1 MAGQG
6 LDNKISNVIGAKLPQ
21 WVLDQLGTRSN
32 QTSQDSRDNDNL
44 LYLANKSAW
53 VRLVS
58 SINITG
64 EDLQYFKKI
73 VGEVDIKSESDLAK
87 QFVLFGG
94 TSKYLQQNSY
104 QQRSGLGKD
113 GAYGILGNSEIQK
126 YGYKPMPGVNS
137 VNIETQGRL
146 GSVRAAA
153 INFKCWDKNQLDI
166 MDALY
171 FKLGF
176 TMFLEWGHTYYYPS
190 PLNNQQRDPSK
201 IISTEFFS
209 IDPFEQGL
217 NKEDIM
223 SKISQNSRDSEGNY
237 DAMLGIVTNFNFT
250 YNQDGG
256 YDCTLRLMALGVLAD
271 GIKINNPGL
280 LPDILKEEIL
290 KLNNTLIQLNKVVD
304 ATTTQPTESQ
314 DLVDQFIGK
323 DAKPNDLLQLISLDV
338 VKEYAT
344 SGVTTKTYAS
354 LATTSPKV
362 FESIAFDNNNNFS
375 NIAKGDFKNIIKNIN
390 SINRTELIYT
400 PSNFGYKIL
409 TTKTTVKT
417 VKQDSLN
424 FFALDDKGFYD
435 LDYKLPGDRYILG
448 KNSTR
453 GNVVLTDR
461 AQYSDITLNM
471 SYLKDRYLKNLKD
484 KSSPNADLLQK
495 SILDFQN
502 NKSVSDQIDSNG
514 LNVISLNLLTSTDF
528 VSLGSNDYNRFG
540 VTYTSPALNSVSTF
554 DPYFFNITI
563 DRDYRELD
571 DRSRGSL
578 TTKQAY
584 SILNQVFTKDILEGG
599 VFYNTT
605 ANGNLSFKELNVNKG
620 IGTANN
626 FLSPAVIKSINPN
639 YSHYFFSVVYYI
651 KLDNIGINLT
661 ATSTEIDVA
670 TGLEKQT
677 KTTERKQLYAKVIV
691 SFNDSSLIQNI
702 KAENES
708 VILRDPD
715 EAKRNLQAQ
724 NQNQLIVPGDQALSQ
739 EALSIQISQ
748 ALNYQSSL
756 EIILRTIQ
764 VHALNEAIDKN
775 KNDLEI
781 GRRVFVNNFYSDGT
795 KGKSKKPFLE
805 QVFSNGVFS
814 SIIRDLVDQ
823 KVTDIEYTTK
833 QKMDPVQRFK
843 IQAKYGFATN
853 LMANKAAISELEGR
867 DVNYQELL
875 RAFVVPY
882 QINQEII
889 KGTQTNHPVY
899 IPLGLLLMILNH
911 TCTIYDTKKDFQTP
925 LVYIDFNPELNFFL
939 TNTKQLSTNPWKT
952 LIPFEGSSEDYKTL
966 FDPKIIKNNAI
977 TPTSGSTE
985 TIPLFN
991 PETQDVLSGQLP
1003 KLKFGKIEN
1012 DSVYRGRMMN
1022 ILLNVDYVVSLVQQY
1037 STKDT
1042 INNVYLKPF
1051 LEQLLADLNKYLGN
1065 FNSFRLSYS
1074 DPGNTFQLTDDQFLP
1089 GTSREDQ
1096 VSPTNR
1102 TEIPLV
1108 GKYSIAKSLEIK
1120 TEIASKLANMLAI
1133 SANSTISN
1141 KAALS
1146 TNGSSYGYIN
1156 TNYIDRYITDRQEPT
1171 GSANVSKELDTMKI
1185 SAAQFNQTISDFYSK
1200 INPSEATVSHATNY
1214 YIEKMSKIKNDEYPT
1229 RASAMIPVSVNFT
1242 TDGISG
1248 LAMGQAFT
1256 VSDELLPYTYGAK
1269 KVAGLPKDHINN
1281 VGFVMV
1287 GLTHTIENNSW
1298 NTAVRANM
1306 IFLKDKTEFISGITR
1321 VENRVGTFDVNA
1333 ANNVQSQV
1341 LTTVSLSDLNLNQP
1355 WENIALDFISSK
1367 EGFLDKPKPDEGTL
1381 RAGYGTDKIVTAD
1394 GTVKSV
1400 GIDTVF
1406 TIEDAKRTLI
1416 YQIKTTF
1423 GPRVITQIG
1432 QTNWNRLND
1441 KQKAAL
1447 VSYAYNAGSLRNNV
1461 VSAIQ
1466 SNTSNQIVANAII
1479 NGPVTG
1485 AQSGKIYPALVE
1497 RRKEEAT
1504 LYLS

>member
-21 WVLDQLGTRSN
+21 WVLEQLDTRSN

-190 PLNNQQRDPSK
+190 PGNNQQRDSSK
-201 IISTEFFS
+201 VISTEFFS

-217 NKEDIM
+217 NKEDII

-271 GIKINNPGL
+271 GIKINNPGV

-290 KLNNTLIQLNKVVD
+290 KLNNTLIQISEAQRKAEDAARNLLAQKNAENKELETKNISADELFNKYRTYDPTRTSENKYSGGYVAFPSDKSKNINNADAAFNTQSGWVYLIRRLKGYIPLSDDLLSNVNISLDTQKFLAQFNSINLEDNRLWEYPSNYLESAKDIFVQNLTSPVTATFRNIKFLLNLINPFKPGENITELDKKNDVAVENVAYKSNNGSVYNIEIKRKVWGATDRSDVLDSYGASSAGFTFTNSAYYYIDTPTFAKQLKNVISNPNNTFKIRTVEPRPGNITTVFYFKVPFTRSVKVIVPEVQNPDLTVTPETIKDENVTFDVD
-304 ATTTQPTESQ
+304 VELSINDSALIKSFTTQNVIQPVDFLQNQKNIANQNQQQTTTQET
-314 DLVDQFIGK
+314 
-323 DAKPNDLLQLISLDV
+323 
-338 VKEYAT
+338 
-344 SGVTTKTYAS
+344 
-354 LATTSPKV
+354 
-362 FESIAFDNNNNFS
+362 
-375 NIAKGDFKNIIKNIN
+375 
-390 SINRTELIYT
+390 
-400 PSNFGYKIL
+400 
-409 TTKTTVKT
+409 
-417 VKQDSLN
+417 
-424 FFALDDKGFYD
+424 
-435 LDYKLPGDRYILG
+435 
-448 KNSTR
+448 
-453 GNVVLTDR
+453 
-461 AQYSDITLNM
+461 
-471 SYLKDRYLKNLKD
+471 
-484 KSSPNADLLQK
+484 
-495 SILDFQN
+495 
-502 NKSVSDQIDSNG
+502 
-514 LNVISLNLLTSTDF
+514 
-528 VSLGSNDYNRFG
+528 
-540 VTYTSPALNSVSTF
+540 
-554 DPYFFNITI
+554 
-563 DRDYRELD
+563 
-571 DRSRGSL
+571 
-578 TTKQAY
+578 
-584 SILNQVFTKDILEGG
+584 
-599 VFYNTT
+599 
-605 ANGNLSFKELNVNKG
+605 
-620 IGTANN
+620 
-626 FLSPAVIKSINPN
+626 
-639 YSHYFFSVVYYI
+639 
-651 KLDNIGINLT
+651 
-661 ATSTEIDVA
+661 
-670 TGLEKQT
+670 
-677 KTTERKQLYAKVIV
+677 
-691 SFNDSSLIQNI
+691 
-702 KAENES
+702 
-708 VILRDPD
+708 
-715 EAKRNLQAQ
+715 
-724 NQNQLIVPGDQALSQ
+724 QALSQ
-739 EALSIQISQ
+739 EALSTQISQ

-764 VHALNEAIDKN
+764 VHALNQAIDKSGL
-775 KNDLEI
+775 DI
-781 GRRVFVNNFYSDGT
+781 GKRVFVNNFYSDGI
-795 KGKSKKPFLE
+795 KGQSKKPFLE

-823 KVTDIEYTTK
+823 KVTDTDYTTK

-899 IPLGLLLMILNH
+899 IPLGLLLLILNH

-977 TPTSGSTE
+977 TPVSGSTE
-985 TIPLFN
+985 TTPLFN

-1065 FNSFRLSYS
+1065 FNAFRLSYS

-1141 KAALS
+1141 KSALS

-1171 GSANVSKELDTMKI
+1171 GSTNVSRELDTIKI

-1256 VSDELLPYTYGAK
+1256 VSDELLPYTYGTK

-1333 ANNVQSQV
+1333 ANETITTTSYQQTNFKAENSEAKKAVENYLGRLITDLEWSQLVSATYAEASGNQTERAWVMAVILNRTRNSGKSITDTLTAKNQFQSVTGTSADGNRPSPNYVNGPGAQDAIAIYGAAVNILSQV
-1341 LTTVSLSDLNLNQP
+1341 PKNYIFFTSNNEAAYGAGT
-1355 WENIALDFISSK
+1355 NI
-1367 EGFLDKPKPDEGTL
+1367 GFLFKL
-1381 RAGYGTDKIVTAD
+1381 RNNPTSKI
-1394 GTVKSV
+1394 
-1400 GIDTVF
+1400 
-1406 TIEDAKRTLI
+1406 
-1416 YQIKTTF
+1416 
-1423 GPRVITQIG
+1423 IG
-1432 QTNWNRLND
+1432 QTVFSTT
-1441 KQKAAL
+1441 A
-1447 VSYAYNAGSLRNNV
+1447 
-1461 VSAIQ
+1461 
-1466 SNTSNQIVANAII
+1466 
-1479 NGPVTG
+1479 
-1485 AQSGKIYPALVE
+1485 
-1497 RRKEEAT
+1497 
-1504 LYLS
+1504 